1 MFRFVSRRSVVVLTA
16 AAALALGAYA
26 FTATNI
32 VPDSKAGKGEGA
44 ISGYTVSA
52 VAYTLASSNPAV
64 IDKVA
69 FTLSS
74 AAGTVKAK
82 VVAASSTYTD
92 CTVSGGTSVT
102 CDFSPDPSVLSADEL
117 SVIAVQ

>member
-1 MFRFVSRRSVVVLTA
+1 LVFVLTA

-26 FTATNI
+26 FTASNV
-32 VPDSKAGKGEGA
+32 VPGSKAGKGEGA

-52 VAYTLASSNPAV
+52 VAYTLATSNPAN

-69 FTLSS
+69 FTLSG
-74 AAGTVKAK
+74 AATTVKAK
-82 VVAASSTYTD
+82 LVAAGSTYTD

-102 CDFSPDPSVLSADEL
+102 CDFSPDVAVLSADEL